1 MSQDSEPQL
10 SQGSLAPP
18 VEFNIPA
25 NQVQRTNFAA
35 SPDLAKTE
43 SHTSESEKSKLLSPP
58 PLSSSDM
65 TPPPSTQ
72 VPGAPLRRSRSRS
85 RSNSLLESQPNM
97 EKSLCAAYGAS
108 ENLPTVDDINAANEP
123 QLRAISKDLLNIA
136 QEARM
141 SSLHFKLQH
150 SLLSFSSNEAI
161 KRAEVEHQLARR
173 EVEILQSSEYRNR
186 HGPAEI
192 KPLQPISNAG
202 LELALRRNQELER
215 NNDSLDRRLRRA
227 KRLIEQEK
235 VKSDMLNEE
244 NQRLKGRIRDNRQ
257 HFSLMIEQGS
267 MSLSPHAE
275 LHTPRR
281 RSSRHIFYHSNTSNH
296 YSSHQLSREESGL
309 AALLA
314 AGQFADR
321 FSNTQESA
329 SVASTPDQN
338 FTHCQ
343 HPNGDIHGSNQVLS
357 VPRTPSRSQ
366 TAHQQYLTPVG
377 NTRQEQ
383 YDRDST
389 ISASDIEEAETVQGE
404 DDEREEEA
412 QGSQAS
418 SLATDM
424 LRRNAGSH
432 RQETRSSANVPK
444 TSTLLQT
451 KLFGQVKKAR
461 AEPAVSLKRKAT
473 HEEERGVKKSKA
485 VGLGIDAWGNRA

>member
-1 MSQDSEPQL
+1 
-10 SQGSLAPP
+10 
-18 VEFNIPA
+18 
-25 NQVQRTNFAA
+25 
-35 SPDLAKTE
+35 
-43 SHTSESEKSKLLSPP
+43 
-58 PLSSSDM
+58 
-65 TPPPSTQ
+65 
-72 VPGAPLRRSRSRS
+72 
-85 RSNSLLESQPNM
+85 M

-108 ENLPTVDDINAANEP
+108 ENLPTVEDINTASEH

-141 SSLHFKLQH
+141 SALHFKLQH
-150 SLLSFSSNEAI
+150 SLLSFSSNEAV

-192 KPLQPISNAG
+192 KPLQPISNAE

-215 NNDSLDRRLRRA
+215 NNDTLDRRLRRA

-257 HFSLMIEQGS
+257 HLSLMIEQGS
-267 MSLSPHAE
+267 MSLSPHTE

-281 RSSRHIFYHSNTSNH
+281 RSGRHFSDHSNTSNH
-296 YSSHQLSREESGL
+296 YGSHQLSREESGL

-314 AGQFADR
+314 AGQFADQ
-321 FSNTQESA
+321 FSNSQESA

-338 FTHCQ
+338 FAHSQ
-343 HPNGDIHGSNQVLS
+343 HPNGDIYGSHQVLS
-357 VPRTPSRSQ
+357 IPKTPSRSQ

-389 ISASDIEEAETVQGE
+389 ISASDIEEAETVQEE
-404 DDEREEEA
+404 DEEEEEEEEREEEA
-412 QGSQAS
+412 PGSQAS

-424 LRRNAGSH
+424 LRRNAGS
-432 RQETRSSANVPK
+432 RLQETRSSANVPK

-451 KLFGQVKKAR
+451 KLFGQVRKAG

-473 HEEERGVKKSKA
+473 NEEERGVKKSKA

>member
-1 MSQDSEPQL
+1 
-10 SQGSLAPP
+10 
-18 VEFNIPA
+18 
-25 NQVQRTNFAA
+25 
-35 SPDLAKTE
+35 
-43 SHTSESEKSKLLSPP
+43 
-58 PLSSSDM
+58 
-65 TPPPSTQ
+65 
-72 VPGAPLRRSRSRS
+72 
-85 RSNSLLESQPNM
+85 M

-108 ENLPTVDDINAANEP
+108 ENLPTVDDINTASAP

-141 SSLHFKLQH
+141 SALHFKLQH

-192 KPLQPISNAG
+192 KPLQPISNAE

-215 NNDSLDRRLRRA
+215 NNDTLDRRLRRA
-227 KRLIEQEK
+227 KRLMEQEK

-267 MSLSPHAE
+267 MSLSPHTE

-281 RSSRHIFYHSNTSNH
+281 RSGRHISDHSNTSNH
-296 YSSHQLSREESGL
+296 YGSHQLSREESGL

-321 FSNTQESA
+321 FSNSQESA

-338 FTHCQ
+338 FVHSQ
-343 HPNGDIHGSNQVLS
+343 HPNDGIYGSHQVSS
-357 VPRTPSRSQ
+357 VPKTPSRSQ
-366 TAHQQYLTPVG
+366 AAHQQYLTPVG

-389 ISASDIEEAETVQGE
+389 ISASDIEEAETVQEE
-404 DDEREEEA
+404 DDDEEEKEEEREEEREEEA
-412 QGSQAS
+412 PGSQAS

-424 LRRNAGSH
+424 LRRNAGSR

-451 KLFGQVKKAR
+451 KLFGQVKKTG

-473 HEEERGVKKSKA
+473 HEEKRGVKKSKA

>member
-1 MSQDSEPQL
+1 
-10 SQGSLAPP
+10 
-18 VEFNIPA
+18 
-25 NQVQRTNFAA
+25 
-35 SPDLAKTE
+35 
-43 SHTSESEKSKLLSPP
+43 
-58 PLSSSDM
+58 
-65 TPPPSTQ
+65 
-72 VPGAPLRRSRSRS
+72 
-85 RSNSLLESQPNM
+85 M

-108 ENLPTVDDINAANEP
+108 ENLPTVDDINTASEP

-141 SSLHFKLQH
+141 SALHFKLQH

-173 EVEILQSSEYRNR
+173 EVEILQSSEYRSR
-186 HGPAEI
+186 YGPAEI
-192 KPLQPISNAG
+192 KPLQPISNAE

-215 NNDSLDRRLRRA
+215 NNDTLDRRLRRA

-267 MSLSPHAE
+267 MSLSPHTE

-281 RSSRHIFYHSNTSNH
+281 RLGRHISGHSNTSNH
-296 YSSHQLSREESGL
+296 HGSHQLSREESGL

-321 FSNTQESA
+321 FSNSQESA

-338 FTHCQ
+338 FVHGQ
-343 HPNGDIHGSNQVLS
+343 HPNGDIHGSHQVSS
-357 VPRTPSRSQ
+357 VPKTPSRSQ
-366 TAHQQYLTPVG
+366 AAHQPYLTPMG

-389 ISASDIEEAETVQGE
+389 ISASDIEEAETVQE
-404 DDEREEEA
+404 EEEEDNDDEETEEA
-412 QGSQAS
+412 PGSQAS

-424 LRRNAGSH
+424 LRRNAGSR

-451 KLFGQVKKAR
+451 KLFGQVKKAGT
-461 AEPAVSLKRKAT
+461 EPAVSLKRKAT
-473 HEEERGVKKSKA
+473 HEEERGAKKSKA
-485 VGLGIDAWGNRA
+485 VGLGIDAWGNSA